1 MSGMQRSAER
11 GSRADDSARQHAGF
25 VERIVVRPTL
35 PRTFLAML
43 RDTWREFLD
52 AKVLY
57 LLLLAIA
64 LLFGIALTGRIEPQP
79 GGRQYLDIAA
89 RAMAADLDGIDIAT
103 QSVEDV
109 AGRLNG
115 SLYAIPSAEPVD
127 DDLPGGRWRVTM
139 TRNFVP
145 LVGQPESDEEI
156 SGRFGRIADGEM
168 WKVAEIRETGS
179 AWARKIGA
187 QTWEMTVAPGRD
199 LRLLWPHRFTL
210 FADGVDL
217 AGTKGAPLG
226 LEVLILQKLLAT
238 GLGGTILLLVS
249 VAVTAA
255 FVPNMVRK
263 GTLEL
268 LLVRPIPRW
277 QLLVFKYVGALLLVA
292 ALLGILVGVV
302 WLITGVIAD
311 VWSPGVLLALPSLLV
326 FFALLLSVSVLTGVV
341 TRSVISAMLVTVAYW
356 AILFIA
362 GQMNNVAVESRIREA
377 NVGKMRPTSIAERIR
392 GRQPQRVEPL
402 KPGRKPFYRTT
413 LGMITEGV
421 YAGLPH
427 TEDLDNLV
435 DRQLMRDFAV
445 AGPFRA
451 LMESAEFSWE
461 RGLGLTL
468 LHTVAYL
475 AIACMI
481 FSRRDP

>member
-1 MSGMQRSAER
+1 
-11 GSRADDSARQHAGF
+11 
-25 VERIVVRPTL
+25 
-35 PRTFLAML
+35 
-43 RDTWREFLD
+43 
-52 AKVLY
+52 
-57 LLLLAIA
+57 
-64 LLFGIALTGRIEPQP
+64 
-79 GGRQYLDIAA
+79 
-89 RAMAADLDGIDIAT
+89 MA
-103 QSVEDV
+103 
-109 AGRLNG
+109 
-115 SLYAIPSAEPVD
+115 
-127 DDLPGGRWRVTM
+127 
-139 TRNFVP
+139 
-145 LVGQPESDEEI
+145 
-156 SGRFGRIADGEM
+156 
-168 WKVAEIRETGS
+168 
-179 AWARKIGA
+179 
-187 QTWEMTVAPGRD
+187 VAPGRD

-210 FADGVDL
+210 FGDSIEL

-292 ALLGILVGVV
+292 GLLGILVLAV
-302 WLITGVIAD
+302 WLITGILAN

-326 FFALLLSVSVLTGVV
+326 FFALLLSVSVLTGVI

-377 NVGKMRPTSIAERIR
+377 NVGKLRPTSIAETIR
-392 GRQPQRVEPL
+392 GRQPRREVGF
-402 KPGRKPFYRTT
+402 KPGRKPFYQTT
-413 LGMITEGV
+413 IGRITEGV
-421 YAGLPH
+421 YAFLPH

-451 LMESAEFSWE
+451 LMESASFSWE
-461 RGLGLTL
+461 KGLGLTL

-475 AIACMI
+475 GIACTI

>member
-1 MSGMQRSAER
+1 
-11 GSRADDSARQHAGF
+11 
-25 VERIVVRPTL
+25 
-35 PRTFLAML
+35 
-43 RDTWREFLD
+43 
-52 AKVLY
+52 
-57 LLLLAIA
+57 
-64 LLFGIALTGRIEPQP
+64 
-79 GGRQYLDIAA
+79 
-89 RAMAADLDGIDIAT
+89 
-103 QSVEDV
+103 
-109 AGRLNG
+109 
-115 SLYAIPSAEPVD
+115 
-127 DDLPGGRWRVTM
+127 
-139 TRNFVP
+139 
-145 LVGQPESDEEI
+145 
-156 SGRFGRIADGEM
+156 
-168 WKVAEIRETGS
+168 
-179 AWARKIGA
+179 
-187 QTWEMTVAPGRD
+187 MTVGPGRD

-210 FADGVDL
+210 FGDGIEL

-249 VAVTAA
+249 VAVTAG

-292 ALLGILVGVV
+292 ALLGILVLAV
-302 WLITGVIAD
+302 WLITGILAD

-326 FFALLLSVSVLTGVV
+326 FFALLLAVSVLTGVI

-356 AILFIA
+356 AVLFIA

-377 NVGKMRPTSIAERIR
+377 NVGKMRPTSIAETIR
-392 GRQPQRVEPL
+392 GRQPRREEPL
-402 KPGRKPFYRTT
+402 KPGRKPFYQTT
-413 LGMITEGV
+413 VGRITEGL

-451 LMESAEFSWE
+451 LMESGEFSWE
-461 RGLGLTL
+461 KGLGLTL

-475 AIACMI
+475 AIACTI

>member
-1 MSGMQRSAER
+1 MNEPNHVPREA
-11 GSRADDSARQHAGF
+11 ADAAGR
-25 VERIVVRPTL
+25 VTVRPML
-35 PRTFLAML
+35 PRTFAAML

-64 LLFGIALTGRIEPQP
+64 ILFGAALTGRIEPQP

-103 QSVEDV
+103 QSMGDV

-115 SLYAIPSAEPVD
+115 STFI
-127 DDLPGGRWRVTM
+127 
-139 TRNFVP
+139 P
-145 LVGQPESDEEI
+145 LVGVPESGEEI
-156 SGRFGRIADGEM
+156 TDRFGKIADGQI
-168 WKVAEIRETGS
+168 WTITDIRETGTE
-179 AWARKIGA
+179 WARKIGS
-187 QTWEMTVAPGRD
+187 QTWEMAVAPGRD

-210 FADGVDL
+210 FGDSIEL

-292 ALLGILVGVV
+292 GLLGILVLAV
-302 WLITGVIAD
+302 WLITGILAN

-326 FFALLLSVSVLTGVV
+326 FFALLLSVSVLTGVI

-377 NVGKMRPTSIAERIR
+377 NVGKLRPTSIAETIR
-392 GRQPQRVEPL
+392 GRQPRREEGF
-402 KPGRKPFYRTT
+402 KPGRKPFYQTT
-413 LGMITEGV
+413 IGRITEGV
-421 YAGLPH
+421 YAFLPH

-451 LMESAEFSWE
+451 LMESASFSWE
-461 RGLGLTL
+461 KGLGLTL

-475 AIACMI
+475 GIACTI